1 MLNDHDI
8 VGIVHFENN
17 AKVTLGM
24 TLTSNPAIRNKIY
37 KIASNFSS
45 NGRKSNIW
53 NGKNETSLI
62 LNLSILFEQKNFIQ
76 LFQAFS
82 LALTLLRTTLDINDR
97 ISPTGGNIV
106 LITNSMADTNYP
118 NRNSIIEQVIRV

>member
-62 LNLSILFEQKNFIQ
+62 LNLSIQFELKKI
-76 LFQAFS
+76 
-82 LALTLLRTTLDINDR
+82 
-97 ISPTGGNIV
+97 
-106 LITNSMADTNYP
+106 Y
-118 NRNSIIEQVIRV
+118 SIILSFVSCFNSVTNDS